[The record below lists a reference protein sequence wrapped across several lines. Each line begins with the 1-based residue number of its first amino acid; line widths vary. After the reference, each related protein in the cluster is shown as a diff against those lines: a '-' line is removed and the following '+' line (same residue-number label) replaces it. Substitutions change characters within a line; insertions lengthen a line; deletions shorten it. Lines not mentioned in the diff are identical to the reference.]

1 MQAAIAAALLTLTM
15 MVAGVACAQPRIP
28 SSEQPGRE
36 RERFLEQPYPPV
48 PRIELRDG
56 RPKPLFETKQTR
68 PLKRRKCRV
77 RGSKR
82 C

>member
-1 MQAAIAAALLTLTM
+1 MRAAFAAAVVALT
-15 MVAGVACAQPRIP
+15 VAVTGVACAQPQIP

-36 RERFLEQPYPPV
+36 RERFLDQPYPPV

-56 RPKPLFETKQTR
+56 RPRPLFETKQTR

>member
-1 MQAAIAAALLTLTM
+1 MQTAIAAALLTLTM
-15 MVAGVACAQPRIP
+15 MVADAACAQPRIP

-36 RERFLEQPYPPV
+36 RERFLDQPFPPV

-56 RPKPLFETKQTR
+56 RPRPLFETNETR
-68 PLKRRKCRV
+68 RLKRRKCRV
-77 RGSKR
+77 RGAKR

>member
-1 MQAAIAAALLTLTM
+1 MRAAFAAAVVALT
-15 MVAGVACAQPRIP
+15 VAVTGVACAQPRIP
-28 SSEQPGRE
+28 SSEKSGRE
-36 RERFLEQPYPPV
+36 RERFLDQPVPPV

-77 RGSKR
+77 RGSRR